1 MKVVF
6 SNLALGILLCA
17 CIITGLHGQ
26 EKLKVLS
33 YNVMHGFEE
42 DTVRMSRYVEW
53 LSTGIVPDIV
63 LYQEMNGFTRQKLT
77 DLAARYGHGYSVIL
91 NKESGHDATH
101 PLAITSKYKI
111 DHVEMYLDSMWHGY
125 IYAQIHDIHFFVSHM

>member
-6 SNLALGILLCA
+6 SNLTLCILLCA
-17 CIITGLHGQ
+17 CMITGLHGQ

-33 YNVMHGFEE
+33 YNVMHGFEG
-42 DTVRMSRYVEW
+42 DATRISRYVEW

-77 DLAARYGHGYSVIL
+77 DLAARYGHGYAVIL
-91 NKESGHDATH
+91 NEESGYDATH
-101 PLAITSKYKI
+101 PLPITSK
-111 DHVEMYLDSMWHGY
+111 
-125 IYAQIHDIHFFVSHM
+125 